1 MSIANS
7 IPTVVSSMPVW
18 GIPKSSSTKS
28 GERYDIL
35 LSFIK
40 FSDVLAFQWHLKF
53 SFQYCAQEYLQGQ
66 TQLNMLN
73 IQTRYDWPICENR
86 YSLINCIFWCT
97 FNTLQKPGRCAVIYL
112 CVWRPGKCASY
123 ICVYGDQESVRSYIC
138 VYGGQESVRSYIC
151 VYGGQESVRSY
162 ICVSVTRHM

>member
-7 IPTVVSSMPVW
+7 IPTVVPVW

-28 GERYDIL
+28 GERCDIL

-40 FSDVLAFQWHLKF
+40 FSNVLAFQWHLKF

-73 IQTRYDWPICENR
+73 IQTRYDCPICENR
-86 YSLINCIFWCT
+86 YSLINCICWCT
-97 FNTLQKPGRCAVIYL
+97 FNTLQKPGKCAVIYLCVWRPGMCAVIYL
-112 CVWRPGKCASY
+112 CVWRPGKCAVIY
-123 ICVYGDQESVRSYIC
+123 LCVWSFDFDSFYDFPIKFWNCSDSVVLLFFSFQIND
-138 VYGGQESVRSYIC
+138 
-151 VYGGQESVRSY
+151 
-162 ICVSVTRHM
+162 